1 MSVAFVVVVLLDV
14 LGKYVVERKKILF
27 CKINGLKGAA
37 TDSKTVSAAHS
48 VLADQGSPITAHQL
62 PRLSR
67 IEILSHIFL
76 NKKTKF
82 PLGIVMCSLQFCIEI
97 QK

>member
-1 MSVAFVVVVLLDV
+1 MSVALVVVVLFYV
-14 LGKYVVERKKILF
+14 LGKYVVKRKKILF

-37 TDSKTVSAAHS
+37 TDSESVSAAHS
-48 VLADQGSPITAHQL
+48 VLADQGSRITVHQL

-67 IEILSHIFL
+67 IEIL
-76 NKKTKF
+76 
-82 PLGIVMCSLQFCIEI
+82 GIVKFSFQFCTEI